1 MISGLFLPDVI
12 LASGAVISMFSNLST
27 HQIGLAAA
35 VASPALWG
43 IAPIFFHFLTAF
55 ALDEILAHRAI
66 WAAVFML
73 GLFII
78 LGDGKTLFTTI
89 QTKKQLVGLF
99 AGACLVTI
107 NWTAFLYSVGT
118 AQITESAFGYFIYPL
133 MAIALGLIVFREKL
147 DRRGWLA
154 LVVATAGVLVKAT
167 QLDGFPYIALLIGAS
182 FAVYAV
188 VRKQINIDA
197 FAGMVIELL
206 MIAPIMLAYLV
217 YLTFVIKPE
226 GESLFLDGSSYGV
239 MMALASGIVT
249 SVPLVL
255 FHVGNRFLRLSMTGF
270 LFYINPSLQL
280 LVGVLLFQEA
290 FFWQDMLAFGL
301 IWTALLFQFARLPKR

>member
-1 MISGLFLPDVI
+1 
-12 LASGAVISMFSNLST
+12 MFSNLSP

-35 VASPALWG
+35 IASPALWG
-43 IAPIFFHFLTAF
+43 IAPIFFHFLMAF
-55 ALDEILAHRAI
+55 ALDEILVHRAI

-89 QTKKQLVGLF
+89 QTKKQLAGLF

-107 NWTAFLYSVGT
+107 NWTAFLYAVGT

-133 MAIALGLIVFREKL
+133 MAIALGMIVFREKL

-154 LVVATAGVLVKAT
+154 LIVATAGVLVKAT
-167 QLDGFPYIALLIGAS
+167 QLDGIPYIALLIGAS

-226 GESLFLDGSSYGV
+226 GASLFLDGSSYGV

-255 FHVGNRFLRLSMTGF
+255 FHIGNRFLRLSITGF

-290 FFWQDMLAFGL
+290 FVWQDMLAFGL

>member
-1 MISGLFLPDVI
+1 MISGLFLPDAI
-12 LASGAVISMFSNLST
+12 LATGAVLSMFSNLSP
-27 HQIGLAAA
+27 HQIGLVAAI
-35 VASPALWG
+35 ASPALWG

-55 ALDEILAHRAI
+55 ALDEILVHRAI

-89 QTKKQLVGLF
+89 QTKKQLAGLF

-107 NWTAFLYSVGT
+107 NWTAFLYAVGT

-133 MAIALGLIVFREKL
+133 MAIALGMIVFREKL

-154 LVVATAGVLVKAT
+154 LIVATAGVLVKAT
-167 QLDGFPYIALLIGAS
+167 QLDGIPYIALLIGAS

-226 GESLFLDGSSYGV
+226 GASLFLDGSNYGV

-255 FHVGNRFLRLSMTGF
+255 FHVGNRFLRLSITGF

-290 FFWQDMLAFGL
+290 FVWQDMLAFGL

>member
-1 MISGLFLPDVI
+1 
-12 LASGAVISMFSNLST
+12 MFSNLSP

-35 VASPALWG
+35 IASPALWG

-66 WAAVFML
+66 WAAVFMA
-73 GLFII
+73 GLFVV

-99 AGACLVTI
+99 VGACLVTV
-107 NWTAFLYSVGT
+107 NWTAFLYAVGT

-133 MAIALGLIVFREKL
+133 MAIALGMIVFRERL
-147 DRRGWLA
+147 DARGWLA
-154 LVVATAGVLVKAT
+154 LTVATAGVLVKAT
-167 QLDGFPYIALLIGAS
+167 QLDGIPYIALLIGAS

-188 VRKQINIDA
+188 VRKQINIEA

-206 MIAPIMLAYLV
+206 MIAPIMLGYLI

-226 GESLFLDGSSYGV
+226 GASLFLDGSSYGV

-255 FHVGNRFLRLSMTGF
+255 FHIGNRFLRLSMTGF

-280 LVGVLLFQEA
+280 LVGVMLFQEA
-290 FFWQDMLAFGL
+290 FVWQDMLAFGL
-301 IWTALLFQFARLPKR
+301 IWTALLFQFARLPKRQS

>member
-1 MISGLFLPDVI
+1 
-12 LASGAVISMFSNLST
+12 MFSNLSP

-35 VASPALWG
+35 IASPALWG

-55 ALDEILAHRAI
+55 ALDEILVHRAI

-89 QTKKQLVGLF
+89 QTKKQLAGLF

-107 NWTAFLYSVGT
+107 NWTAFLYAVGT

-133 MAIALGLIVFREKL
+133 MAIALGMIILREKL
-147 DRRGWLA
+147 DQRGWLA
-154 LVVATAGVLVKAT
+154 LIVATAGVLVKAT
-167 QLDGFPYIALLIGAS
+167 QLDGTPYIALLIGAS

-226 GESLFLDGSSYGV
+226 GASLFLDGSSYGV

-255 FHVGNRFLRLSMTGF
+255 FHVGNRFLRLSTTGF

-290 FFWQDMLAFGL
+290 FVWQDMLAFGL

>member
-1 MISGLFLPDVI
+1 
-12 LASGAVISMFSNLST
+12 MFSNLSP
-27 HQIGLAAA
+27 HQIGLVAAI
-35 VASPALWG
+35 ASPALWG

-55 ALDEILAHRAI
+55 ALDEILVHRAI

-89 QTKKQLVGLF
+89 QTKKQLAGLF
-99 AGACLVTI
+99 VGACLVTI
-107 NWTAFLYSVGT
+107 NWTAFLYAVGT

-133 MAIALGLIVFREKL
+133 MAIALGMIVFREKL

-154 LVVATAGVLVKAT
+154 LIVATAGVLVKAT
-167 QLDGFPYIALLIGAS
+167 QLDGIPYIALLIGAS

-226 GESLFLDGSSYGV
+226 GASLFLDGSSYGV

-255 FHVGNRFLRLSMTGF
+255 FHVGNRVPAPEHNRVFILYKPQPAIAGWGSVVSRGVRLAGYAGF
-270 LFYINPSLQL
+270 WPDLDSPAISICT
-280 LVGVLLFQEA
+280 A
-290 FFWQDMLAFGL
+290 TKTL
-301 IWTALLFQFARLPKR
+301 IHMPVI

>member
-1 MISGLFLPDVI
+1 
-12 LASGAVISMFSNLST
+12 
-27 HQIGLAAA
+27 
-35 VASPALWG
+35 
-43 IAPIFFHFLTAF
+43 
-55 ALDEILAHRAI
+55 
-66 WAAVFML
+66 ML

-89 QTKKQLVGLF
+89 QTKKQLAGLF

-107 NWTAFLYSVGT
+107 NWTAFLYAVGT

-133 MAIALGLIVFREKL
+133 MAIALGMIVFREKL

-154 LVVATAGVLVKAT
+154 LIVATAGVLVKAT
-167 QLDGFPYIALLIGAS
+167 QLDGIPYIALLIGAS

-226 GESLFLDGSSYGV
+226 GASLFLDGSSYGV